1 MKTFCKDCEYF
12 NPLDNKTYGFCHKNA
27 PLAQSSNSNFATFPR
42 VKIEDFCFEGQIEDF
57 CFEGQLK
64 VTETVGLLQPIEEPQ
79 LLVEEKFIKSSKE
92 EKIQEAEEP
101 VLLAKK
107 IVEEVTKE
115 DMPKKSIFKKSKN
128 TKG

>member
-42 VKIEDFCFEGQIEDF
+42 VKIEDF